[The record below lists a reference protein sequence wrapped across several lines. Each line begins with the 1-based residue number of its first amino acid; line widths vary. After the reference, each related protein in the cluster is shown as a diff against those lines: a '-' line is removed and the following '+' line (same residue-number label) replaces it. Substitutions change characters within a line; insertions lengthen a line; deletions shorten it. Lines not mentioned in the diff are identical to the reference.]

1 MFRHSEVQA
10 ILRQRRLAVENQ
22 TRSPRDDPQTN
33 NADEGE
39 LEDEAVNGDQT
50 TQPSTVHEDPA
61 EAKGKEKGGRGRTK
75 KRGGFKQHVKPDL
88 RKRTW
93 DKVEQGV
100 GSLDYGEEK
109 SNGSAAP
116 ATSQRRRISYE
127 DV

>member
-1 MFRHSEVQA
+1 M
-10 ILRQRRLAVENQ
+10 ENQ
-22 TRSPRDDPQTN
+22 MNNPRDDPQAT
-33 NADEGE
+33 EGE
-39 LEDEAVNGDQT
+39 LAGDFVDGGQI
-50 TQPSTVHEDPA
+50 TQSSTVSEEAA
-61 EAKGKEKGGRGRTK
+61 ETKGKERSGRGKTK
-75 KRGGFKQHVKPDL
+75 KRGGLKQHVKPDL

-100 GSLDYGEEK
+100 GSLDYGEEE